1 MRFKIADCVVVPS
14 RYEPFGL
21 TVCEGWAAGKVV
33 VVSRR
38 EFVAELTKTDEE
50 RFVSLRKLYFGR
62 HCKKLRTGLLASLR
76 TELGTQLGRNKGHRY
91 ERSKGPRYERGSWP
105 SLVGTMFAIGSF
117 LLLLARHLLL
127 LAWHLFLLVF
137 FTQSSIFWHTEQE
150 PFLLHPKRQPSAEA
164 QVQQF
169 LQNYPETEVDAS
181 QSQPFSTFSENMY
194 L

>member
-1 MRFKIADCVVVPS
+1 MYENVEELPS
-14 RYEPFGL
+14 VIRGL
-21 TVCEGWAAGKVV
+21 GK
-33 VVSRR
+33 
-38 EFVAELTKTDEE
+38 AI
-50 RFVSLRKLYFGR
+50 
-62 HCKKLRTGLLASLR
+62 
-76 TELGTQLGRNKGHRY
+76 
-91 ERSKGPRYERGSWP
+91 
-105 SLVGTMFAIGSF
+105 SLVTTSKALVPNSF